1 MGTKNET
8 PRQNENE
15 NNNNEQTPQN
25 REIDLTPD
33 EIQDLM
39 RQKSDLEIQ
48 VTQLTSANTT
58 LSQQLNIYVNNNSI
72 IQNNLQ
78 KMNNFATMNMSQ
90 AYQQILFLQN
100 ENKKLSNQIYQLKQ
114 NMEKLKQEN
123 NIMQFYCNKMQ
134 IMLLNQMQGNSMKNN
149 INSMQS
155 VNSHPMNNNCNNNMS
170 NNNMCNNN
178 MCNNN
183 DRNFNY
189 QKTSNSMNIIFNV
202 NNKMKCPVSALPN
215 HKLGNI
221 FVLALYQNGYTNFV
235 NIRNFSFR
243 YNTQDISNLFYDNK
257 EVSSYHFN
265 QGFPVIEVNGNF

>member
-58 LSQQLNIYVNNNSI
+58 LSQQLNIYVNNNCI

-90 AYQQILFLQN
+90 ANQQILFLQN

-155 VNSHPMNNNCNNNMS
+155 VNSHPMNNNCNNKN
-170 NNNMCNNN
+170 
-178 MCNNN
+178 
-183 DRNFNY
+183 
-189 QKTSNSMNIIFNV
+189 
-202 NNKMKCPVSALPN
+202 
-215 HKLGNI
+215 
-221 FVLALYQNGYTNFV
+221 
-235 NIRNFSFR
+235 
-243 YNTQDISNLFYDNK
+243 
-257 EVSSYHFN
+257 
-265 QGFPVIEVNGNF
+265 

>member
-8 PRQNENE
+8 PRQKENE

-170 NNNMCNNN
+170 NNNMSNNN

>member
-58 LSQQLNIYVNNNSI
+58 LSQQLNIYVNNNCI

-90 AYQQILFLQN
+90 ANQQILFLQN

-134 IMLLNQMQGNSMKNN
+134 IMLLNQMQGNSMKN
-149 INSMQS
+149 M
-155 VNSHPMNNNCNNNMS
+155 
-170 NNNMCNNN
+170 
-178 MCNNN
+178 
-183 DRNFNY
+183 
-189 QKTSNSMNIIFNV
+189 
-202 NNKMKCPVSALPN
+202 
-215 HKLGNI
+215 
-221 FVLALYQNGYTNFV
+221 
-235 NIRNFSFR
+235 
-243 YNTQDISNLFYDNK
+243 
-257 EVSSYHFN
+257 
-265 QGFPVIEVNGNF
+265 